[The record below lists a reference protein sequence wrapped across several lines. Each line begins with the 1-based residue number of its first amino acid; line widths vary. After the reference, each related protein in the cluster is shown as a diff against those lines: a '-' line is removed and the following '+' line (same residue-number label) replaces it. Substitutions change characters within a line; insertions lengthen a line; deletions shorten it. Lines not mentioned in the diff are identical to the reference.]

1 MDSKIIVLLVL
12 LLTGCSSSNQ
22 TALNSIIQ
30 QNKEQ
35 MFVETNNQEKLIEF
49 YKQELRE
56 NESEENRIKL
66 AKSYLLSNDPE
77 SAIFVINQL
86 ETHQINK
93 NDEALLILSKSYFQI
108 GQLEQSG
115 QYIEKALLLNQNN
128 GEAHNIAGILAV
140 AQQRFD
146 AAEKHFIEARKRFYQ
161 DDVIKNNLAAL
172 YLLEGRYRDSYNLL
186 LAVYQANPEDS
197 KAKANLTVALI
208 KIGDFHQAKALLKQD
223 YDAEQ
228 VDEIVT
234 SITNQKWNMSFNR

>member
-56 NESEENRIKL
+56 NESEESRIKL

-93 NDEALLILSKSYFQI
+93 NDEALLILSKSYFQV

-186 LAVYQANPEDS
+186 LAVYQANPEDN

>member
-1 MDSKIIVLLVL
+1 MDSKIIILLVL

-56 NESEENRIKL
+56 NESEESRIKL

-86 ETHQINK
+86 ENHQINK
-93 NDEALLILSKSYFQI
+93 NDEALLILSKSYFQT

-146 AAEKHFIEARKRFYQ
+146 AAEKHFIEARKRLYQ

-186 LAVYQANPEDS
+186 LGVYQANPEDN

>member
-161 DDVIKNNLAAL
+161 DDVTKNNLAAL

>member
-56 NESEENRIKL
+56 NESEESRIKL

-86 ETHQINK
+86 ENHQINK
-93 NDEALLILSKSYFQI
+93 NDEALLILSKSYFQT

-140 AQQRFD
+140 AEQRFGV
-146 AAEKHFIEARKRFYQ
+146 AEKHFIEARKRFYQ

-208 KIGDFHQAKALLKQD
+208 KIGDLHQAKALLQQD

>member
-1 MDSKIIVLLVL
+1 MDSKIIVLLAL
-12 LLTGCSSSNQ
+12 LLTGCISSNQ

-56 NESEENRIKL
+56 NESEESRIKL

-115 QYIEKALLLNQNN
+115 QYIEKALLLNKND

-140 AQQRFD
+140 AHQRFD

-186 LAVYQANPEDS
+186 LGVYQANPEDN

-208 KIGDFHQAKALLKQD
+208 KIGDFHQAKALLKQE

-234 SITNQKWNMSFNR
+234 SITSQKWNMSFNR

>member
-56 NESEENRIKL
+56 NESEESRIKL

-208 KIGDFHQAKALLKQD
+208 KIGDLHQAKALLKQD

>member
-22 TALNSIIQ
+22 SALNSIIQ

-49 YKQELRE
+49 YKQELRG
-56 NESEENRIKL
+56 NESEESRIKL

-208 KIGDFHQAKALLKQD
+208 KIGDLHQAKALLKQD